1 MEYFAETN
9 HLARTLKDERAITK
23 AYGKDRGQ
31 RIQQR
36 LAEFKAAT
44 TLMDIPVDPPPRCHR
59 LKGNRRNQFAVN
71 ISANY
76 RMVFEGYDKNDR
88 LTTKKSEI
96 VTVQITSIEDY
107 H

>member
-9 HLARTLKDERAITK
+9 HLAQTLKDERAITK

-59 LKGNRRNQFAVN
+59 LKGNRQNQFAVN